1 VPDFCSASFDRSTS
15 HGSRTAQEKETV
27 DRDRSTVTRE
37 TVAKEG
43 GKSDFAVPICVKDAL
58 TYLFF
63 TRREL
68 GQGRVPGAQKILYG
82 GLYEIRMT
90 YAGAPM
96 IPVGD
101 KQVQSDQVTCTVKTA
116 ASEYTF
122 DVYFAR
128 DAARTPLLIA
138 APLAMG
144 KFSMELIR

>member
-1 VPDFCSASFDRSTS
+1 M
-15 HGSRTAQEKETV
+15 
-27 DRDRSTVTRE
+27 
-37 TVAKEG
+37 
-43 GKSDFAVPICVKDAL
+43 CVKDAL

-68 GQGRVPGAQKILYG
+68 GQGRVPGAQKILFG
-82 GLYEIRMT
+82 NLYDMRMT

-96 IPVGD
+96 IAVGG

-116 ASEYTF
+116 SSEYSF

-128 DAARTPLLIA
+128 DAARTPLLIS